1 MEDGRFARPSIWLSM
16 SGGGLRAAIFHY
28 GCLKR
33 LNELGLLGHVYAIS
47 ATSGGSLIAAMISKY
62 REATSYLD
70 VARQVLLHQ
79 YNWPE
84 FERTFL
90 ELVRRGVFGPT
101 FMLVLAYTL
110 YGAGILLFGIDRLL
124 WSQTFALP
132 FSVIPLA
139 LLLLFTAVI
148 LHLSLAWFLF
158 RAGAHTARKEAQ
170 FAAKFDRKLATA
182 DWVHPNYR
190 RLLKMLFVPSY
201 LRWQTLNL
209 RVFHGEPLRMMWTQ
223 PAVFLTAVELN
234 SGKEAVFS
242 SGLICPLD
250 VVGSQELWEQR
261 KQRELSDSGVVEVAQ
276 AVSASSAF
284 PPLFRG
290 ITVENANGLVGVF
303 VDGGVLDNY
312 ALHVPRSFSAHIHPY
327 RSRYDRSKGGG
338 PSFREATS
346 FILVMDGAK
355 APQATTQPTWGRVRS
370 GLRVLS
376 ILTDQQFEGA
386 LLSSQEFFR
395 HSGIPVNLVGLQ
407 PGFPHG
413 SFLDDEILKKYVSRI
428 RTHLDSFSVEECAVL
443 TYCGYM
449 WINELMDGN
458 AHFLERYEGV
468 SWTPPLT
475 FDRIL
480 PEYCGRWET
489 SLSELRHHLR
499 FSNRRLAVLRIL
511 GRKLGL

>member
-1 MEDGRFARPSIWLSM
+1 M

-33 LNELGLLGHVYAIS
+33 LKELGLLGHVYAIS
-47 ATSGGSLIAAMISKY
+47 ATSGGSLIAAMLSKY
-62 REATSYLD
+62 KEGSYSD

-79 YNWPE
+79 YNWEE

-101 FMLVLAYTL
+101 LMLVLIYTL

-124 WSQTFALP
+124 GLQSLALP
-132 FSVIPLA
+132 ASVIPLA
-139 LLLLFTAVI
+139 LFLLFTAVV
-148 LHLSLAWFLF
+148 LHLSLAWSLF
-158 RAGAHTARKEAQ
+158 RAGAHTPREAAQ

-182 DWVHPNYR
+182 EWVHRNLR

-209 RVFHGEPLRMMWTQ
+209 RVFHGEPLKTMWTE

-250 VVGSQELWEQR
+250 VVGSRELWEQR
-261 KQRELSDSGVVEVAQ
+261 KEREWSDSGVVEVAQ

-290 ITVENANGLVGVF
+290 ITVENAQGLVGVF

-312 ALHVPRSFSAHIHPY
+312 ALHVPRSFSVYIHPY
-327 RSRYDRSKGGG
+327 RSRYDRTRGGG

-346 FILVMDGAK
+346 FILVMDGAR
-355 APQATTQPTWGRVRS
+355 APQATTRSAWGRLRT

-386 LLSSQEFFR
+386 VLASQEFVR
-395 HSGIPVNLVGLQ
+395 HSEIPVNLVGLQ

-413 SFLDDEILKKYVSRI
+413 SFLDDETLKKYVSRI

-468 SWTPPLT
+468 SWTSPLT

-480 PEYCGRWET
+480 PEYCGRWQT

-511 GRKLGL
+511 GRKLGF

>member
-1 MEDGRFARPSIWLSM
+1 MEDGKFVRPSIWLSM

-33 LNELGLLGHVYAIS
+33 LHELGLLGHVYAIS
-47 ATSGGSLIAAMISKY
+47 ATSGGSLIAALLSNYKVDTY
-62 REATSYLD
+62 TDLTR
-70 VARQVLLHQ
+70 RVLLHQ
-79 YNWPE
+79 YDWAE

-90 ELVRRGVFGPT
+90 KLVRKGVFGPT

-110 YGAGILLFGIDRLL
+110 YGASIVLLGMDWLL
-124 WSQTFALP
+124 WLLSLP
-132 FSVIPLA
+132 VSAIPLIT
-139 LLLLFTAVI
+139 LLLLVTGVV
-148 LHLSLAWFLF
+148 LHLSLAWSLF
-158 RAGAHTARKEAQ
+158 RAGAHTASDEAQ
-170 FAAKFDRKLATA
+170 IAAKFDQKLDTA
-182 DWVHPNYR
+182 GWVRPSYR
-190 RLLKMLFVPSY
+190 RLLKMLLDPSY
-201 LRWQTLNL
+201 LRWQTLNF
-209 RVFHGEPLRMMWTQ
+209 RVFHGEPLKAMWTR

-234 SGKEAVFS
+234 SGKEVVFS
-242 SGLICPLD
+242 SGLICQLD
-250 VVGSQELWEQR
+250 VVGSRELWEQR
-261 KQRELSDSGVVEVAQ
+261 KERERSDSGVVEIAQ

-312 ALHVPRSFSAHIHPY
+312 ALHVPRSFSVYIHPY

-346 FILVMDGAK
+346 YILVMDGAK
-355 APQATTQPTWGRVRS
+355 APQATTRSAWGRLGT

-386 LLSSQEFFR
+386 VLASQELNR
-395 HSGIPVNLVGLQ
+395 HAGIPVNLVGLQ

-413 SFLDDEILKKYVSRI
+413 SFLDNEILKNYVSRI

-449 WINELMDGN
+449 WINELVAGN
-458 AHFLERYEGV
+458 AYFSDRYEGV

-480 PEYCGRWET
+480 PEYCGRWQT
-489 SLSELRHHLR
+489 TLSELQHHLR